1 MIDVIL
7 FTQCNYKFLK
17 DYNKTELNKIKTFNP
32 NNVTNNDIQTEF
44 MIPQSNILN
53 CGKKEDTHTP
63 GKSWNRFKF
72 GLFRTGAGRRP

>member
-7 FTQCNYKFLK
+7 FTQCYYEFLK
-17 DYNKTELNKIKTFNP
+17 DYNKTELNKIKTCNP

-44 MIPQSNILN
+44 IIPQSNILN
-53 CGKKEDTHTP
+53 CGKKEDTSTS

-72 GLFRTGAGRRP
+72 GFFRTGAGRQP